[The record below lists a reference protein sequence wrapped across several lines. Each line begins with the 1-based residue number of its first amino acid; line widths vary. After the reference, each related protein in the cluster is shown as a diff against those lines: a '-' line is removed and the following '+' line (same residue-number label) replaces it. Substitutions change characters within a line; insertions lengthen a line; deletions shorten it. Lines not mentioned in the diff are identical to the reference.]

1 MTSFSAFQIF
11 NQSLMSNHNKYFFHL
26 LLLFFTIWF
35 ILIKRVCVNSE
46 FVKTYIPE
54 KIWWMA
60 LVQKSRVY
68 SGILVV
74 KCKLKDRIGVPSIL
88 FFINLDTPGMNFYLA
103 EFGSWKL
110 LGNLQCFPEQYSQWL
125 HLLCVDWK
133 LVGTL

>member
-68 SGILVV
+68 LGILVV
-74 KCKLKDRIGVPSIL
+74 KCKLKWPILSQTSTEGSGKNKRSWFFLSGFKYTLRTCFESI
-88 FFINLDTPGMNFYLA
+88 NFLPK
-103 EFGSWKL
+103 S
-110 LGNLQCFPEQYSQWL
+110 CPELSNQVLSFSEGQIY
-125 HLLCVDWK
+125 
-133 LVGTL
+133 